1 MSFFGSPQF
10 IQDAAAFAL
19 NNDEYY
25 VKEMRDKYR
34 KRRDLVCDRL
44 STMPHLTYLRPESGM
59 FIMVDVSDLF
69 DDDKEFAQRL
79 LDAGA
84 VSVLPGSAFGQG
96 TSGHVRLSLV
106 QPQEILMKGCDRI
119 EKFVK
124 SFK

>member
-1 MSFFGSPQF
+1 
-10 IQDAAAFAL
+10 
-19 NNDEYY
+19 
-25 VKEMRDKYR
+25 
-34 KRRDLVCDRL
+34 
-44 STMPHLTYLRPESGM
+44 MPHLTYLRPESGM